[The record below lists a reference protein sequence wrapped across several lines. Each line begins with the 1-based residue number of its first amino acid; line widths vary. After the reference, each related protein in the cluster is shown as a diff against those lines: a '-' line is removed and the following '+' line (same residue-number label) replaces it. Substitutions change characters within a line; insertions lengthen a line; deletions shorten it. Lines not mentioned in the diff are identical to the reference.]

1 MKATH
6 ALAERWH
13 FLYTYRNGRAM
24 RPVFRALTTHGQ
36 EGKHMTTNDTADG
49 NTYIFDAESPTEL
62 ARLINQDA
70 LTTRAMGGLFSGLLP
85 QQIAGLHQV
94 LDLAC
99 GPGGWVLDVAFAFP
113 DIEVAGIDLSY
124 SMVGYANARASSQGL
139 TNASFGVMDITK
151 PLDLADESFDLLN
164 VRFVGGVLLRE
175 NWAPFI
181 AECTRVL
188 RHGGILR
195 LTESV
200 DWGAGTGP
208 TFEQMAGLLNQAA
221 WRLGYGFSPDG
232 RTLGLTPMLPRLLRT
247 AGYQHIQLQT
257 HVMEQSAE
265 TEYWA
270 DCYRNYEVAYSL
282 LQPFLVKA
290 GVIAQEDLSRLYQQM
305 LIEMHYDDF
314 CALWHFTS
322 VWGEKP

>member
-1 MKATH
+1 
-6 ALAERWH
+6 
-13 FLYTYRNGRAM
+13 
-24 RPVFRALTTHGQ
+24 
-36 EGKHMTTNDTADG
+36 MTTNDAPDG
-49 NTYIFDAESPTEL
+49 NTYIFDSESPTEL

-70 LTTRAMGGLFSGLLP
+70 LTTRAMGGPFSGLLP
-85 QQIAGLHQV
+85 QQTAGLHQV

-113 DIEVAGIDLSY
+113 DIEVAGIDLSQ
-124 SMVGYANARASSQGL
+124 SMVEYADARARSQGL
-139 TNASFGVMDITK
+139 TNASFGVMDITR

-175 NWAPFI
+175 HWAPFI
-181 AECTRVL
+181 AECTRLL

-195 LTESV
+195 LTEAV

-208 TFEQMAGLLNQAA
+208 AFEQMAGLLNQAA

-232 RTLGLTPMLPRLLRT
+232 RTLGLIPMLPRLLRT
-247 AGYQHIQLQT
+247 AGYQHIRLQA

-290 GVIAQEDLSRLYQQM
+290 GVIASEDLSRLYQQM

>member
-1 MKATH
+1 M
-6 ALAERWH
+6 
-13 FLYTYRNGRAM
+13 
-24 RPVFRALTTHGQ
+24 TTHDAAG
-36 EGKHMTTNDTADG
+36 G
-49 NTYIFDAESPTEL
+49 NTYIFDSESPTEL

-70 LTTRAMGGLFSGLLP
+70 LTTRAMGGPFSGLMP
-85 QQIAGLHQV
+85 QHIASLHQV

-99 GPGGWVLDVAFAFP
+99 GPGGWVLDVAFP
-113 DIEVAGIDLSY
+113 DIEVAGIDISQ
-124 SMVGYANARASSQGL
+124 SMVEYADARARSQGL
-139 TNASFGVMDITK
+139 TNASFGVMDITR
-151 PLDLADESFDLLN
+151 PLDLADESFDLVN

-181 AECTRVL
+181 AECTRLL

-208 TFEQMAGLLNQAA
+208 AFEQMAGLLNQAA

-232 RTLGLTPMLPRLLRT
+232 RTLGITPMLPRLLRT
-247 AGYQHIQLQT
+247 AGYQHIQLQA
-257 HVMEQSAE
+257 HVMEQSTE
-265 TEYWA
+265 TENWA
-270 DCYRNYEVAYSL
+270 DCARNYEVAYSL

-290 GVIAQEDLSRLYQQM
+290 GVIMQEDLSRLYQQM

-314 CALWHFTS
+314 GALWHFTS
-322 VWGEKP
+322 AWGEKP